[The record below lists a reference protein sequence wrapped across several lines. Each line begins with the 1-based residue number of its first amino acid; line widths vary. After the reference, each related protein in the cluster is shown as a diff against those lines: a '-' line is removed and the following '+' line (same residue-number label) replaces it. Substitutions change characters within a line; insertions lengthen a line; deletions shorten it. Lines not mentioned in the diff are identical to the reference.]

1 MAGSLERFRSWVA
14 RADGSRRARAF
25 LLLAAWVLGATTGSI
40 ATSGFR
46 PELRS
51 EDALEYAVMAR
62 RLAAGEGFTTG
73 VVFPAALHFG
83 ADVQHPAVK
92 LPPLWPLVLAG
103 PFALFDANE
112 EVVRVVGIAIFAGV
126 VAAGAALAM
135 AQAGLV
141 AGAVAALAVATSP
154 PVWLTLLDWS
164 SETLFAA
171 TLLLVWLACALRAG
185 ALAVGL
191 ACGLAYLTRYSGS
204 VVLPIALL
212 LVYARGRE
220 PRDLARCLAGF
231 LLVAAPWWIR
241 NLIVAGTP
249 FHSLLNLTPW
259 IAPGPTAQGGSLLFQ
274 QQPDIASAAAI
285 DPLVKLRAHLSLL
298 LPRLPLASA
307 NLAAFAGVLLGC
319 LRRDGL
325 CLALVCAWL
334 ATLFCVALT
343 LPLGSALAPLVPVL
357 LALGTAVWVRHG
369 GRGRGPALGLLL
381 LAPLL
386 PSIPAELPD
395 LTVLRT
401 VRDEKRLLFE
411 RQLEPDTSREREA
424 LRRCLGGR
432 PVVLAGFAPRLVWET
447 DVIAIYAP
455 TEPAAFWRIVQEQPV
470 GFTQLSSLGQVEP
483 ERFQAE
489 FASRPDCGPQLYER
503 RAEPR

>member
-1 MAGSLERFRSWVA
+1 MAGSLEKLRDWIA

-25 LLLAAWVLGATTGSI
+25 LLLAAWVLGGTTGSI
-40 ATSGFR
+40 ASSGFR

-51 EDALEYAVMAR
+51 DDALEYAVMAR

-83 ADVQHPAVK
+83 ADAQHPAVK

-103 PFALFDANE
+103 PFALFGANE
-112 EVVRVVGIAIFAGV
+112 EVAQLAGIVIFASV

-141 AGAVAALAVATSP
+141 AGAVASLAVATSP
-154 PVWLTLLDWS
+154 PVWLTLLESS

-171 TLLLVWLACALRAG
+171 TLLLVWLACVRAG

-191 ACGLAYLTRYSGS
+191 ACGLAYLTRYSGV
-204 VVLPIALL
+204 VVLPIALV
-212 LVYARGRE
+212 LVFARRRE

-241 NLIVAGTP
+241 NLIVAGSP

-274 QQPDIASAAAI
+274 QEPDIASAAAI
-285 DPLVKLRAHLSLL
+285 DPLVKLRAQLSLL

-307 NLAAFAGVLLGC
+307 NLAAFVGVLLGC

-334 ATLFCVALT
+334 ATLLCVALT

-357 LALGTAVWVRHG
+357 LALGTMAWVRHG
-369 GRGRGPALGLLL
+369 GRVRGPALGLLL

-395 LTVLRT
+395 LALLRS
-401 VRDEKRLLFE
+401 VRDEKRLLYE
-411 RQLEPDTSREREA
+411 RRLEPDTAREREA
-424 LRRCLGGR
+424 LRRCLAGR

-447 DVIAIYAP
+447 DVIAIHAP

-470 GFTQLSSLGQVEP
+470 RFAQLLGLGRLEP
-483 ERFQAE
+483 ERVAAE
-489 FASRPDCGPQLYER
+489 FVPRPDCGPLIYAR
-503 RAEPR
+503 RVEPR